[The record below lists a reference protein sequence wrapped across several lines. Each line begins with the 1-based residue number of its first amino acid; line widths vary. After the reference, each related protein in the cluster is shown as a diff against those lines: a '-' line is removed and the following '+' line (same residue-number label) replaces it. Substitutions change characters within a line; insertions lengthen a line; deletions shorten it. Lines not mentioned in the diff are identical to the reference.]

1 MASGAQIHEWQGP
14 SRRRSTRY
22 RVQAPLDV
30 TVLRS
35 GVPDTVPGRSVN
47 VCERGIGAV
56 LAAEIKPGEVVGVEV
71 QLPMGGD
78 ALRSRAMVR
87 YQDKL
92 QCGMEFVGL
101 SAEQRDTIREWVDRS
116 RSETDD
122 LPAAPDV
129 SDTAKAGGKG
139 AVFSDGGPP
148 RPPRRKRRKVFWM
161 FLLLAAA
168 FALGLFWWRWNHE
181 WEQLE
186 SGLPGH
192 DASVQNAQSG
202 DAPSEGASSAN
213 DSASTDKVQVQ
224 VPTEVMQKLLLH
236 KVDPVYPPEAR
247 KQKLQGVIV
256 LDLVIGKDGAV
267 VDVTPKNGPDLLA
280 HAAVEAVRWWKFEPY
295 RVNGEAAVVG
305 TRIAVEFK
313 P

>member
-1 MASGAQIHEWQGP
+1 MASRAQIPEWQGP

-22 RVQAPLDV
+22 RMQAPLDV

-56 LAAEIKPGEVVGVEV
+56 LAAEIKPGEVVGLEV
-71 QLPMGGD
+71 QLPMASD
-78 ALRSRAMVR
+78 TLRSRAMVR

-92 QCGMEFVGL
+92 QCGLEFVGL
-101 SAEQRDTIREWVDRS
+101 SVDQQATIREWVDRS
-116 RSETDD
+116 RAEADT
-122 LPAAPDV
+122 LPAAQEFTDA
-129 SDTAKAGGKG
+129 AKAGGKG
-139 AVFSDGGPP
+139 AVFSGGGPGG
-148 RPPRRKRRKVFWM
+148 PPRRKRRRFFGL
-161 FLLLAAA
+161 FLLLAGA

-181 WEQLE
+181 WERLE
-186 SGLPGH
+186 SGLPEQDSTH
-192 DASVQNAQSG
+192 SVQTG
-202 DAPSEGASSAN
+202 DARAGTEGTSN
-213 DSASTDKVQVQ
+213 EQVQIQ

-236 KVDPVYPPEAR
+236 KVDPVYPAEAR
-247 KQKLQGVIV
+247 KDKLQAVIV

-267 VDVTPKNGPDLLA
+267 MDARPKNGPELFA
-280 HAAVEAVRWWKFEPY
+280 RAAVEAVRWWKFEPY
-295 RVNGEAAVVG
+295 RVNGEPAVVG